1 MVKAIINGIFKLVMV
16 LVNVLLLP
24 IDQLISQLLPDVSA
38 CLNYIS
44 NFFDYIGNIVP
55 WVISY
60 LGVNEFVLNSSIA
73 IITFILTVP
82 LMVQAIKLAITW
94 YDKIKP

>member
-24 IDQLISQLLPDVSA
+24 IDQLISQLLPDVSEA
-38 CLNYIS
+38 LNYIS